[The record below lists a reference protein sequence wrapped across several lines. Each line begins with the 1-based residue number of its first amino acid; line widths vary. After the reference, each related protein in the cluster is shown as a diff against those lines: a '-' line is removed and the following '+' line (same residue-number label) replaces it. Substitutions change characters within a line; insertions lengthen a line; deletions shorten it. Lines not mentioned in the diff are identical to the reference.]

1 MKHFKHFVMLLI
13 VACVTLTSCLNS
25 SESDYTPTGYGI
37 AEVINS
43 MGTVCFKSS
52 NGILIYPTAESL
64 SNVESSYKFNPTTTG
79 VAYISYEYDSDTYN
93 ASVSSG
99 SVTVTLKYA
108 VSVDAKT
115 EIVEEQGA
123 GEPNDSIATMP
134 IISLNNVI
142 ENSSNKMTVVNNR
155 YLVTGVQY
163 YMYNYMHY
171 LTLVYYEDEQDD
183 DTVLKLHLRNSGG
196 VESTSISN
204 TSYDWSTSGYVY
216 AYVKAYDL
224 YNFPVSANVKSVQV
238 SADVALTNETIGYAS
253 KETYTVPFSY

>member
-1 MKHFKHFVMLLI
+1 MLLL
-13 VACVTLTSCLNS
+13 VACMTLTSCLNS
-25 SESDYTPTGYGI
+25 SDSDYTPTGYGI

-43 MGTVCFKSS
+43 MGTVYFKSS

-64 SNVESSYKFNPTTTG
+64 ANVESSYKFNPSTTG
-79 VAYISYEYDSDTYN
+79 VAYIGYEYSADDYSSSI
-93 ASVSSG
+93 ASG
-99 SVTVTLKYA
+99 SVSVTLTYA
-108 VSVDAKT
+108 VSVDATT

-134 IISLNNVI
+134 IVSLNNVM
-142 ENSSNKMTVVNNR
+142 ESSSSNKMTVVNNR
-155 YLVTGVQY
+155 YLVTGIQY

-196 VESTSISN
+196 VESTSITY

-216 AYVKAYDL
+216 TYIKAYDL
-224 YNFPVSANVKSVQV
+224 YNFPMSADVKSVQV
-238 SADVALTNETIGYAS
+238 SADVALTNETIGYSS